1 MAWLLPLLEGPR
13 PFVRPEL
20 LDARSLMGGGLVLGF
35 ISGLTYALLAVGIV
49 LVYKTNRFLN
59 LAHAQFG
66 ALSALLLSK
75 FVLDDG
81 WSWWVAFPVVI
92 AIGAAVGMLVERL
105 IIRRLVTQ
113 QRSPSTMLLVSVGVS
128 ELLLA
133 LNYVPAVQPNVTRLQ
148 FKGYP
153 LPFHSSFSVAG
164 IVLGGQHILILILVP
179 LLVIAL
185 TLFLW
190 RSVWGKAIR
199 ACATNPDSAR
209 LCGIPLR
216 RVNLTAWALA
226 GGLSAITAV
235 LQAPSQGTYNAA
247 GFGPDLLLRALGAA
261 ALGGFTS
268 IPMALAGGLLIGEAE
283 QVSLALSNS
292 TGPSELVVFVLVAL
306 IVIVRARAI
315 GGQRSGELT
324 ASEEIRP
331 ATVPESVRN
340 RFVVRRQGVLL
351 GVLSLFVAVVF
362 PVLPYF
368 NSLSSRFDLTVIVI
382 MAIASVGLTMLV
394 GWSGQVSLGHFAL
407 LGLGA
412 YLCAKLGAHSFSLP
426 LILVIAAAAG
436 AVLMTLIGLPAV
448 RSGGLAVAVTT
459 LGLAVVAPTWLF
471 NQSWLG
477 APGNAAVIV
486 DDVGLSPFGILH
498 SRLGLYYVAVAL
510 LVISVV
516 ATRSLRRSLP
526 GQLMVASRDNPRAV
540 SSFGVA
546 PASVRL
552 SALAVSG
559 AIVAA
564 AGALWGLAWQSMSV
578 DLVPA
583 QLSLVLLA
591 PAVIGGLGSVPGS
604 VAGALAI
611 YFPAFFISP
620 HLSSIFGS
628 FGQQIGFQL
637 VLGGIGLVVIPLIR
651 PGGLASI
658 GQSWWEGFLG
668 SVARDVEGRDAPD
681 IMRSRVPAPREPVRA
696 ASTPAVDPAAPD
708 GAVPLRITGLSTR
721 IGGRAI
727 LHDVDLEIG
736 PGEIVGLIGPNGAG
750 KTTLMNVVS
759 GHLPA
764 TGGTV
769 SLFGQPVTS
778 LAPDKRSRLGLGRNF
793 QEARL
798 FPGLQ
803 VWEALRVALARRQ
816 GSGLLSAA
824 VSAPWTRMTERRAR
838 AQAEEIIES
847 LGLQTW
853 TETLTGEL
861 STGTRRVCEL
871 ATQLAAAPR
880 MLLLDEPT
888 AGLAQ
893 REAEAF
899 GPLLKQVRESLQ
911 CSVLVIEHDM
921 PLLMSLCDRVYAVAG
936 GQVIASGTPDEVR
949 ANELVVATYLGTSD
963 VAIERSGPIVP
974 PRTKSRPRA
983 TTAAR

>member
-1 MAWLLPLLEGPR
+1 
-13 PFVRPEL
+13 
-20 LDARSLMGGGLVLGF
+20 MGGGLVLGF
-35 ISGLTYALLAVGIV
+35 VSGLTYALLAVGIV

-81 WSWWVAFPVVI
+81 WSWWAAFPVVI
-92 AIGAAVGMLVERL
+92 AIGAAVGLLVERF
-105 IIRRLVTQ
+105 IIRRLITQ
-113 QRSPSTMLLVSVGVS
+113 QRSPSTMLLVSVGIS

-133 LNYVPAVQPNVTRLQ
+133 LNYIPAVQPDVTRLQ
-148 FKGYP
+148 FQGYP
-153 LPFHSSFSVAG
+153 LPLHKSFTVAG

-179 LLVIAL
+179 ILAAAL
-185 TLFLW
+185 GLFLW

-216 RVNLTAWALA
+216 RVNAFSWAIA

-268 IPMALAGGLLIGEAE
+268 VPMALIGGLLIGEAE

-306 IVIVRARAI
+306 IVISRGRAI
-315 GGQRSGELT
+315 AGMRSGELA

-331 ATVPESVRN
+331 TAVPASVRD
-340 RFVVRRQGVLL
+340 RFVVRRQAALL
-351 GVLSLFVAVVF
+351 GIGSLWIAALF

-368 NSLSSRFDLTVIVI
+368 NSLSSRFDLTVIVV
-382 MAIASVGLTMLV
+382 MATASVALTMLV
-394 GWSGQVSLGHFAL
+394 GWSGQVSLGQFAL

-412 YLCAKLGAHSFSLP
+412 YLCAKLGHHGLSLP
-426 LILVIAAAAG
+426 LILLIAAAAG
-436 AVLMTLIGLPAV
+436 AALMVLIGLPAV
-448 RSGGLAVAVTT
+448 RTGGLAVAVTT

-471 NQSWLG
+471 DQSWLG
-477 APGNAAVIV
+477 APGNAAVVV
-486 DDVGLSPFGILH
+486 DDVGLEPFGILH
-498 SRLGLYYVAVAL
+498 SRLGLYYVALAL
-510 LVISVV
+510 LVFVV
-516 ATRSLRRSLP
+516 AAARLIRRALP
-526 GQLMVASRDNPRAV
+526 GQLMVAARDNPRAV

-546 PASVRL
+546 PAAVRL

-564 AGALWGLAWQSMSV
+564 AGVLWGLAWQSMSI

-591 PAVIGGLGSVPGS
+591 PAVIGGLGSVSGAI
-604 VAGALAI
+604 AGAFAI

-620 HLSSIFGS
+620 HLTSVFGS

-637 VLGGIGLVVIPLIR
+637 VLGGVGLVVIPLLR

-658 GQSWWEGFLG
+658 AQGWWERFLR
-668 SVARDVEGRDAPD
+668 SVASDVEGRDAPD
-681 IMRSRVPAPREPVRA
+681 LVAPHVPAPRQAVEPLRV
-696 ASTPAVDPAAPD
+696 TAAP
-708 GAVPLRITGLSTR
+708 GNGVPLRLDALSTR

-727 LHDVDLEIG
+727 LYDVDLEVG

-759 GHLPA
+759 GHLA
-764 TGGTV
+764 ASSGTV
-769 SLFGQPVTS
+769 SLFGQPVTGV
-778 LAPDKRSRLGLGRNF
+778 PPSRRAHLGLGRNF

-798 FPGLQ
+798 FPGLT
-803 VWEALRVALARRQ
+803 VSEALRVSLAQHERV
-816 GSGLLSAA
+816 GTIGAA
-824 VSAPWTRMTERRAR
+824 VAAPWSRMTERRAAAR
-838 AQAEEIIES
+838 AAEIIEA
-847 LGLQTW
+847 LGLQEW
-853 TETLTGEL
+853 AGTLTGEL

-880 MLLLDEPT
+880 VLLLDEPT

-899 GPLLKQVRESLQ
+899 GPLLKQVRDSLQ

-921 PLLMSLCDRVYAVAG
+921 PLLMSLCDRVYALAG
-936 GQVIASGTPDEVR
+936 GQVISCGTPEEVR
-949 ANELVVATYLGTSD
+949 SNDLVVATYLGTSD
-963 VAIERSGPIVP
+963 VAIKRSGAL
-974 PRTKSRPRA
+974 T
-983 TTAAR
+983 